1 MTRLQML
8 VTIACAA
15 LLASGF
21 AMGGEIYKWVDENGN
36 VHYEDRPVGEGEI
49 ERVVDIRSRNT
60 DDAVVAARVYEQ
72 RRARAAARQFKS
84 EAPEGMSKEEQRE
97 EQQARR
103 QKCQSYRDQ
112 LQAFLEAPRMYRENE
127 AGERDYLGDNEII
140 AARSKVEDKVREY
153 CGAS

>member
-60 DDAVVAARVYEQ
+60 DNAVVAARVYEQ
-72 RRARAAARQFKS
+72 RRARAAARQFICS
-84 EAPEGMSKEEQRE
+84 GRTHDPATGNRTFQILRHGSRHRFIAPLRIFANGAKFRQCQNRTNCSLAK
-97 EQQARR
+97 RR
-103 QKCQSYRDQ
+103 
-112 LQAFLEAPRMYRENE
+112 
-127 AGERDYLGDNEII
+127 
-140 AARSKVEDKVREY
+140 
-153 CGAS
+153 

>member
-1 MTRLQML
+1 MTRLQTL

-15 LLASGF
+15 LLASSF

-36 VHYEDRPVGEGEI
+36 VHYEDRPVGQGEI

-60 DDAVVAARVYEQ
+60 DNAVVAARVYEQ
-72 RRARAAARQFKS
+72 RRARAAAQHIES
-84 EAPEGMSKEEQRE
+84 EAPEGMSKEELRE

-127 AGERDYLGDNEII
+127 AGERDYLDDAEIM
-140 AARSKVEDKVREY
+140 AARSRVEDKVQEY
-153 CGAS
+153 CSAS